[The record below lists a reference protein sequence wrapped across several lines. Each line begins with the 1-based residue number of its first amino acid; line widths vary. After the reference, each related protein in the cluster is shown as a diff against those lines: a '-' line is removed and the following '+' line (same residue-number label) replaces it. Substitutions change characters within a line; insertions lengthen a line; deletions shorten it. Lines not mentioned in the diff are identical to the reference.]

1 MQILSLFTV
10 IKYKKKWTNYDR
22 AKSDDVGRKIESVTF
37 IICTRVVVKVRSE
50 LQGLCSRV
58 KSLLTQG

>member
-22 AKSDDVGRKIESVTF
+22 ANSDDVGRKIESVTF
-37 IICTRVVVKVRSE
+37 IYLHQSCCQSAIRVTGPVQPS
-50 LQGLCSRV
+50 
-58 KSLLTQG
+58 